1 MEQMKINVNSEVGEL
16 EGVII
21 HTPGNEVENMTPTMV
36 QKALYSDIL
45 NLKVARSEY
54 NQFSD
59 VLEKVTQTFQV
70 RDLLFDILKNDRVKE
85 ALVHRIVDHERVNGL
100 RDQLLDLDPANLT
113 TALIEGVELKRDN
126 LSRFLSKERYEL
138 DPLHN
143 FFFTRDS
150 SISVGDQV
158 FISKMASRVRV
169 RESIIMESIF
179 THHSQFA
186 TSNVNPLNSRY
197 FYEDFSFEGGDF
209 LVARED
215 ILVIGTGSRTTPR
228 AIDFMIDYYKKER
241 KTMHIIVQELPYE
254 PESFIH
260 LDMVFTFLDKNKV
273 MIYEPLIMHSSR
285 FLTIH
290 ITIDNGKVKIVEKPN
305 IPAALRGLGM
315 EIETINCGGSRDVV
329 SQEREQWHSGANF
342 FAIAPGK
349 VMGYGR
355 NDNTLEELNLKGF
368 DILKANDLITGKIN
382 ILDYD
387 QCVVAIEGA
396 ELSRGGG
403 GCRCMTMPVRR
414 SPVVW

>member
-54 NQFSD
+54 KPFSD

-179 THHSQFA
+179 THHATFS

-355 NDNTLEELNLKGF
+355 NDNTLDELNQKGF
-368 DILKANDLITGKIN
+368 DILKANDLITGKIK
-382 ILDYD
+382 ITDYD